1 LRRRSKQKALGDD
14 GVNLAARSKEE
25 AMADMK
31 PSKRWVVR
39 GRRVLVLLLLLVIA
53 LLALRAVFDIWMGRR
68 LNDEIARIEKHYGP
82 LRYDPV
88 RKLDAWKKWPDRL
101 APDNRARVLDAA
113 AASITVNSERV
124 HLNLINAAIRTPKG
138 DVAREIAEQN
148 RDVVQLAI
156 RASRL
161 RHSNWD
167 ISYIGELD
175 NVPNLMDHR
184 NLSKVLVAAAETDAD
199 AGRAD
204 DALADL
210 TAGFAQAA
218 AMRSEPAPVMMVNA
232 AATAGEQVDALKD
245 ILDRTEPSGAA
256 LASLQAAIEE
266 NLDGNPARPALLGEL
281 KHSRAQWSLVASGWL
296 FGRRFLDHSTPTPP
310 SWWMRAVSWL
320 FRPVIRYMAVRDL
333 ADRARAVDAA
343 SVPRTERAKDMLPP
357 PEVWSMS
364 PSWRP
369 SVIQMAAG
377 LIAGGDHSLAQV
389 GLSDIAV
396 ALRRFRLDHGAYPNA
411 LDELVPTYFKAVPL
425 DPFTG
430 RQPDYT
436 REGTGFTLRA
446 HIPVHPL
453 PPGAI
458 RVPGYRDP
466 SEWKLSR

>member
-1 LRRRSKQKALGDD
+1 
-14 GVNLAARSKEE
+14 
-25 AMADMK
+25 MADMK

-39 GRRVLVLLLLLVIA
+39 GRRVLVVLLLLVIA
-53 LLALRAVFDIWMGRR
+53 VFAVRAVFDIWMGRR
-68 LNDEIARIEKHYGP
+68 LNDEIARIEKQYGP

-88 RKLDAWKKWPDRL
+88 RKLDAWKKWPMRI

-113 AASITVNSERV
+113 AASITANSERV
-124 HLNLINAAIRTPKG
+124 ELNLVNSALRTPKG
-138 DVAREIAEQN
+138 SVAREIAEQN
-148 RDVVQLAI
+148 RDAVQLAI

-167 ISYIGELD
+167 ITYVGELD

-184 NLSKVLVAAAETDAD
+184 HLSKVLVAAAEAEAD

-204 DALADL
+204 EAIAAL
-210 TAGFAQAA
+210 TAGFAEAA
-218 AMRSEPAPVMMVNA
+218 AMRSEPAPVMTVNA
-232 AATAGEQVDALKD
+232 AATAGEHVDALKD

-256 LASLQAAIEE
+256 LAGLQAAIEE

-310 SWWMRAVSWL
+310 SWWMHAVSWF
-320 FRPVIRYMAVRDL
+320 FRPVIRHMAVRDL

-343 SVPRTERAKDMLPP
+343 GTPRTERAKDMLPP
-357 PEVWSMS
+357 SVPPSVS

-377 LIAGGDHSLAQV
+377 LIDGGDRLLAQV
-389 GLSDIAV
+389 GLTDIAV
-396 ALRRFRLDHGAYPNA
+396 ALRRFRLDHGAYPNT
-411 LDELVPTYFKAVPL
+411 LDELVPSYFRAVPL
-425 DPFTG
+425 DPYTG

-446 HIPVHPL
+446 HTPVRPL
-453 PPGAI
+453 PPGAHRI
-458 RVPGYRDP
+458 PGYRDP
-466 SEWKLSR
+466 AEWKLTR